1 MAVVKFNFDEFL
13 LLFKDNRQFCNNNYK
28 IDVFTKIYM
37 NSKEASL
44 VPRSL
49 ITQEILPWDEKLVGK
64 QENY

>member
-28 IDVFTKIYM
+28 TDVFTKIYM

-44 VPRSL
+44 VPRLL

-64 QENY
+64 QGNY